1 MDALLAELKRIEK
14 EIEMFSSRTAK
25 DVSNL
30 VTVMSDIEDDSDA
43 ITKKIEC
50 IDEQME
56 FLAKENKAFQ
66 VLLTENS
73 EKLKKLQAEKDEMDQ
88 MIDSEI
94 RRFNFCSKQNIRKN
108 QKLLAI

>member
-1 MDALLAELKRIEK
+1 MAELKRIEK

-56 FLAKENKAFQ
+56 FLAKEKKAFQ
-66 VLLTENS
+66 LSLKENS
-73 EKLKKLQAEKDEMDQ
+73 EKLEKLQAEKDEMDQ
-88 MIDSEI
+88 MTDREI
-94 RRFNFCSKQNIRKN
+94 RRFHFCFKQKIKN
-108 QKLLAI
+108 